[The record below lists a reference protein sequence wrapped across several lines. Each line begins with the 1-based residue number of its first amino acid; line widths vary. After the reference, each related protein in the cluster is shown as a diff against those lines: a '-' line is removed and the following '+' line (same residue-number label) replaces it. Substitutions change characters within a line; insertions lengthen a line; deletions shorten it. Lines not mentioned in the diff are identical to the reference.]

1 MIFLITMITRIKCAS
16 PGYSFSKFMGPVSG
30 VEQKV
35 EFLDDG
41 KYREHDYIAKPDYH
55 FEYGVEDPKTN
66 VHQKRQETRLGDS
79 VQGEY
84 RCCAFTFI
92 NCS

>member
-1 MIFLITMITRIKCAS
+1 
-16 PGYSFSKFMGPVSG
+16 MGPVSG

>member
-1 MIFLITMITRIKCAS
+1 
-16 PGYSFSKFMGPVSG
+16 MGPVSG

-84 RCCAFTFI
+84 RCCAFKFI
-92 NCS
+92 KFFMSDYHFQTITQIRIQH

>member
-1 MIFLITMITRIKCAS
+1 
-16 PGYSFSKFMGPVSG
+16 MGPVSG

-79 VQGEY
+79 VHGEY
-84 RCCAFTFI
+84 RCCAFKFI
-92 NCS
+92 KFHCS